1 MALWEMSNQQRQPKP
16 APKAEKVTAIFKP
29 KQN

>member
-1 MALWEMSNQQRQPKP
+1 MALWEMSNQQRQPKQ
-16 APKAEKVTAIFKP
+16 APKTDKGTATFKP